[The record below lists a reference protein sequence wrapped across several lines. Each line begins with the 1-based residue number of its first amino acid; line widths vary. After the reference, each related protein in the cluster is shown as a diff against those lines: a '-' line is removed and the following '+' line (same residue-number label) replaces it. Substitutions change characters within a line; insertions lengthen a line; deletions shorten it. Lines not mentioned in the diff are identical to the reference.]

1 MHYFLYSKV
10 CYIPG
15 FVKDYPNMG
24 LFSFAKN
31 LFKKEPASEYIQVQA
46 FISSIDQLLS
56 QDRYLARSD
65 YQHLPDD
72 YSSVYE
78 LYDSSK
84 KSNSLSYLIK
94 KQRANKET
102 VDEFLKLYEQIKDLS
117 KQPDKIR
124 SITTTIYRLI

>member
-1 MHYFLYSKV
+1 M
-10 CYIPG
+10 PN
-15 FVKDYPNMG
+15 FVKHYLNMG

-31 LFKKEPASEYIQVQA
+31 LFKKEPSSEYIQVQS
-46 FISSIDQLLS
+46 FLSTIDTLLS

-65 YQHLPDD
+65 YQPLSDD

-78 LYDSSK
+78 LYDSSR

-94 KQRANKET
+94 RQRANKEA
-102 VDEFLKLYEQIKDLS
+102 VDEFLRLYEQIKDLS

-124 SITTTIYRLI
+124 KHNDDYISAHLASEKS